1 MRSGLLK
8 KLDSSN
14 WMTWK
19 FQMKHLLLAKE
30 FWGFIDGTEVIREE
44 ATAVAQAEHQKK
56 AQKALSTL
64 VNGYQHIT
72 ALSNYLL

>member
-1 MRSGLLK
+1 MWSIE

-30 FWGFIDGTEVIREE
+30 LWGFIDGTEVIREG
-44 ATAVAQAEHQKK
+44 ATAVAQTEHQKK
-56 AQKALSTL
+56 PKRHCQ
-64 VNGYQHIT
+64 
-72 ALSNYLL
+72 LLLWL